1 MKEYE
6 CSLYKRCENN
16 NFFYKESI
24 MNAFSSEF
32 VVLIQKYILLGLLL
46 ILMVLLQWIRYKIKQ

>member
-16 NFFYKESI
+16 NFFSKESI